1 MKHLKTYKLF
11 ESHDDI
17 DNILRNIL
25 IEINED
31 DFWKAEFLFDSNNQK
46 YIIII
51 ETKDTWEYEFEGQPI
66 IPSSIIVES
75 IESVIRF
82 MKSEEFVNYK
92 IFFDEND
99 SGSKTIE
106 TKNVNDIFD
115 MDFWPYSSLKIEFC
129 K

>member
-1 MKHLKTYKLF
+1 MRYLKTYKIF
-11 ESHDDI
+11 EAHDDI
-17 DNILRNIL
+17 DNILRDII
-25 IEINED
+25 IEIND
-31 DFWKAEFLFDSNNQK
+31 DEFWKAEFLFDSNNQK

-51 ETKDTWEYEFEGQPI
+51 KTKDSWEYEFEGQPM

-75 IESVIRF
+75 IENVIRF

-92 IFFDEND
+92 ISFDEND
-99 SGSKTIE
+99 SGSKNIE

-115 MDFWPYSSLKIEFC
+115 MDFWPYSSLKIEFW

>member
-82 MKSEEFVNYK
+82 MKYEEFVNYI

>member
-1 MKHLKTYKLF
+1 MRYLKTYKIF
-11 ESHDDI
+11 EAHDDI
-17 DNILRNIL
+17 DNILRDII
-25 IEINED
+25 IEIND
-31 DFWKAEFLFDSNNQK
+31 DEFWKAEFLFDSNNQK

-51 ETKDTWEYEFEGQPI
+51 KTKDSWEYEFEGQPM

-75 IESVIRF
+75 IENVIRF

-92 IFFDEND
+92 ISFDEND

-115 MDFWPYSSLKIEFC
+115 MDFWPYSSLKIEFW